1 MSTHSAVHR
10 AADYPDLPPLPPG
23 FVWTY
28 LEANEPVSAIELV
41 ELAEGS
47 S

>member
-23 FVWTY
+23 IVWTY
-28 LEANEPVSAIELV
+28 LEATEPDSTLELL
-41 ELAEGS
+41 ELAEGPS
-47 S
+47 